1 MMYVALLRG
10 INVGGN
16 NTVSM
21 TQLKKLFEELGYKD
35 ITTYINS
42 GNVIF
47 SNGQTNPRQLEE
59 EIEKELEKTFG
70 FPIRVVVRSFDEM
83 EEIIKQIPK
92 HWEQQNDPL
101 RSEASWRHNI
111 IFLSHRIDNKNSFTD
126 LTPKP
131 NIEEMKYIPGVLLWT
146 AKTSDLTHSTMITI
160 NKSKFH
166 KEMTVRNLNTARKI
180 YELMQNL
187 QTNPHPSS

>member
-59 EIEKELEKTFG
+59 EIEK
-70 FPIRVVVRSFDEM
+70 
-83 EEIIKQIPK
+83 
-92 HWEQQNDPL
+92 N
-101 RSEASWRHNI
+101 
-111 IFLSHRIDNKNSFTD
+111 
-126 LTPKP
+126 
-131 NIEEMKYIPGVLLWT
+131 
-146 AKTSDLTHSTMITI
+146 
-160 NKSKFH
+160 
-166 KEMTVRNLNTARKI
+166 
-180 YELMQNL
+180 
-187 QTNPHPSS
+187 